1 VENKAREKRI
11 LFIDPVGEKPE
22 VQNEISE
29 YLNRY
34 KLEGYAKIDVG
45 HLGKAPH
52 VLEYYLYLSLIG
64 PALLKRVK
72 QAELE
77 GYDAAIIGCFCDP
90 ALDAAK
96 EICDKMVVVGVME
109 AAVNIASFLAPR
121 FSIIAALQKSVQDF
135 RDNMHK
141 YGLNGRLA
149 SFRCLDLSA
158 GDLMA
163 DPNATEKLMR
173 REIRKAIE
181 EDGAEAIL
189 LGCTLQLGHFQEL
202 GREFG
207 VPVIDAVLAGLRT
220 AEHLISIRDSCG
232 WYTSKRCSFKTPP
245 KGELASWGLEDF
257 YNLNGM
263 F

>member
-1 VENKAREKRI
+1 MQGETRKKRI
-11 LFIDPVGEKPE
+11 LFIDPVGEKPG
-22 VQNEISE
+22 VQNEIGE

-34 KLEGYAKIDVG
+34 KLEGYARIDVDN
-45 HLGKAPH
+45 LGKAPET
-52 VLEYYLYLSLIG
+52 LEYYLYLSLIG

-96 EICDKMVVVGVME
+96 EICDRMVVVGVME

-135 RDNMHK
+135 RDNLHK
-141 YGLNGRLA
+141 YGLDGRLA
-149 SFRCLDLSA
+149 SFRALELPA
-158 GDLMA
+158 GDLMTNS
-163 DPNATEKLMR
+163 DVTGKLMR
-173 REIRKAIE
+173 REISKAIE

-232 WYTSKRCSFKTPP
+232 WYTSKHCTFKTPP
-245 KGELASWGLEDF
+245 KGELASWGAEDF
-257 YNLNGM
+257 YGLGGM